1 MKLGRLQYGCLLLCI
16 VGAACQTTSTPPPET
31 LEPVP
36 PMPRGYQPIS
46 YVSPIHW
53 EAGEYPDLFSAE
65 SSAVWV
71 DGDVAEMKY
80 QKEAETGEAPPAR
93 LVAQAQA
100 VSRDFFVFECHIESV
115 FRDTSIAYDV
125 VGFRGIDVHL
135 ETPGGKEVKPIQT
148 IIGTPV
154 EEEQRGALKLFRRT
168 NIIVFPRQDLWI
180 GGDTVAIGSGSV
192 RLVLSGHS
200 SVFYFEWPE
209 LPQASADTGW
219 RWKPSE
225 NETVQA
231 LKVSFS
237 DLYGRVRRLA
247 HTFD

>member
-1 MKLGRLQYGCLLLCI
+1 M
-16 VGAACQTTSTPPPET
+16 
-31 LEPVP
+31 
-36 PMPRGYQPIS
+36 
-46 YVSPIHW
+46 
-53 EAGEYPDLFSAE
+53 
-65 SSAVWV
+65 
-71 DGDVAEMKY
+71 
-80 QKEAETGEAPPAR
+80 
-93 LVAQAQA
+93 
-100 VSRDFFVFECHIESV
+100 
-115 FRDTSIAYDV
+115 
-125 VGFRGIDVHL
+125 
-135 ETPGGKEVKPIQT
+135 
-148 IIGTPV
+148 
-154 EEEQRGALKLFRRT
+154 
-168 NIIVFPRQDLWI
+168 FPRQDLWI